1 MSYTGGGNVC
11 PEHKVVQ
18 ELALRFLVAKVET
31 EAERQREEGTDFLL
45 LEKGGIP
52 LTGLETP
59 NPSPPVLEK
68 DLLWASV
75 SRKARHGFDPG

>member
-1 MSYTGGGNVC
+1 M
-11 PEHKVVQ
+11 
-18 ELALRFLVAKVET
+18 ET

-45 LEKGGIP
+45 LEKGSIP

-59 NPSPPVLEK
+59 NLSPPVLEK